1 MADLRRLWFDA
12 QAALAYWLA
21 PLLAAWPSP
30 PDPVTGARQDG
41 ARQDDT
47 LPADVERDLGRWLRH
62 AAVMQYVAPPPVLG
76 PLSPEVYTRHLEW
89 IRVELG
95 RLGLPRVG
103 AAQALRAYASTDRHV
118 AREMNRILRVDLRA
132 RVPGLAG
139 LADSFMAHNVSLI
152 ETGIMAPY
160 ASPQLRPG
168 LLGDVSHVVEQAFAS
183 GQRVEFLAMDLKE
196 RFGVSDSRAELIARD
211 QILKLNGQINEA
223 RQTAAGVEEYEWST
237 SQDERVR
244 DDHRDLD
251 TTVHRWDTPPVTDQ
265 RTGATNHPGGDYQC
279 RCVAKPRPPVG
290 GAHDYGLAALT

>member
-1 MADLRRLWFDA
+1 MADLRRVWFDA
-12 QAALAYWLA
+12 QAALALWLV
-21 PLLAAWPSP
+21 PLLEVWPSP
-30 PDPVTGARQDG
+30 PDPVTGARQD
-41 ARQDDT
+41 DT
-47 LPADVERDLGRWLRH
+47 LPADVARSLGRWLRH
-62 AAVMQYVAPPPVLG
+62 ARAMEYVAPPPVLG

-95 RLGLPRVG
+95 RAGLPAR
-103 AAQALRAYASTDRHV
+103 AAPLAGRAYAMTDRHV
-118 AREMNRILRVDLRA
+118 AREMNRILRIDLRA

-139 LADSFMAHNVSLI
+139 LADTFMAHNVSLI

-168 LLGDVSHVVEQAFAS
+168 LLGDVSHTVEQAFAR
-183 GQRVEFLAMDLKE
+183 GQRVELLAADLVE

-223 RQTAAGVEEYEWST
+223 RQTAAGVVEYEWSA

-244 DDHRDLD
+244 DGHRDLD
-251 TTVHRWDTPPVTDQ
+251 ATVHRWDTPPVTDQ
-265 RTGATNHPGGDYQC
+265 RTGATHHPGGDYQC
-279 RCVAKPRPPVG
+279 RCVAIPRPPVD